1 MANTTIYP
9 YGTNGQLPSSIGV
22 INDLTTGG
30 VDKAL
35 SAEMGKELGE
45 VLYGSSQSYK
55 QTTANGLHSITDDVL
70 DPETTS
76 KAFVGSIMLPVQAGQ
91 VVSYGPLNTYNVGY
105 VLIVTDEQYNVLYKL
120 PNSNLSNPYSGTYTI
135 TEDGYVVVQGW
146 CYWSDTTNT
155 IPVVVYTPSI
165 IDAKADKTEIPAL
178 VGEQTELL
186 KYTDDIVPLCD
197 FYERGRINNGA
208 LSQETYGKYS
218 DYIRINP
225 STKMI
230 VTKVTSNYQDLAVIS
245 FYGDQNE
252 PSYLSGEDIIGRD
265 ISTTGTEVI
274 APSAA
279 HYMRICF
286 RRYATT
292 WDSYKIQLE
301 VVSLL
306 RHITDKHKGF
316 EFILPRYVDG
326 VSGSSVRLFTSQFM
340 DYDGGYY
347 FRSGGNILRVPGHE
361 DVWNLSGETNV
372 ILCDK
377 YGGIKA
383 GFTQNADTTIQHFKL
398 GVRLNAHSGGDGSEK
413 TILFIGDSLM
423 ANGPSITEAT
433 RLLDVDGDYDF
444 HYISEKAEGR
454 KYSDYTGSS
463 SAFYVGGA
471 LNFQQYMATKH
482 ASIASHGIDY
492 VIIALGTNDVNST
505 AYDAIVANAKTLIDA
520 ILDETTGYPNAKIAV
535 GLPSL
540 GAPFG
545 STNNDT
551 SFTNM
556 YEFKRKMKTLN
567 KRLIAEFDNGAYKT
581 GVTCM
586 AHGAYIYGW
595 ESYKITDV
603 VLNDYC
609 ETTGRVFTDRIHP
622 QEKGYKQWGYAF
634 YCKIRAFLAGNL

>member
-1 MANTTIYP
+1 MANQTIYP

-30 VDKAL
+30 ADKAL
-35 SAEMGKELGE
+35 SAEMGKRLGNG
-45 VLYGSSQSYK
+45 LYGEEQSHT
-55 QTTANGLHSITDDVL
+55 QASANGKHDITNDVL
-70 DPETTS
+70 SPTKTS
-76 KAFVGSIMLPVQAGQ
+76 YSHAGSLLLPVTAGQ
-91 VVSYGPLNTYNVGY
+91 VVTWGKSSKYSLAY
-105 VLIVTDEQYNVLYKL
+105 VFAATDSEYNVLFKT
-120 PNSNLSNPYSGTYTI
+120 SDVSGSYTV
-135 TEDGYVVVQGW
+135 TEDGYVVVQSW
-146 CYWSDTTNT
+146 TYDMPVKAT
-155 IPVVVYTPSI
+155 IKTPGI
-165 IDAKADKTEIPAL
+165 IDTKADKEEIPAL
-178 VGEQTELL
+178 VSEQTELL

-197 FYERGRINNGA
+197 FYERGIIKNGA
-208 LSQETYGKYS
+208 LSQNNYNKYS

-230 VTKVTSNYQDLAVIS
+230 VTKVTSNFPNLAVIS

-252 PSYLSGEDIIGRD
+252 PSYLSGEDIIGSD

-286 RRYATT
+286 GLYATT
-292 WDSYKIQLE
+292 YDSYKIQLE

-361 DVWNLSGETNV
+361 DVWNLSSETNV

-383 GFTQNADTTIQHFKL
+383 GFTRNADTTIQHFKL

-454 KYSDYTGSS
+454 KYSDYIGSS
-463 SAFYVGGA
+463 SAFYVDGA

-492 VIIALGTNDVNST
+492 VIIALGTNDVYST
-505 AYDAIVANAKTLIDA
+505 AYDVIVANAKTLIDA

-567 KRLIAEFDNGAYKT
+567 KRLIAEFDNGAYKA

-603 VLNDYC
+603 ALNDYC
-609 ETTGRVFTDRIHP
+609 ETTGRRFTDTIHP
-622 QEKGYKQWGYAF
+622 QEKGYRQWGYAF